1 MAFRVGQRTGGYE
14 FLRILD
20 SSGTTIV
27 YEVYNETAGRLE
39 ALKLL
44 PKEMNGDKRAVE
56 RFLREA
62 KIRSSLSH
70 PNIATFYRGFELD
83 GELVMTLETTDVPT
97 LEEQLEEGP
106 LTMTESVDI
115 LIQVLEALEHAHKAD
130 VVHRELTPANV
141 YLSAAGHA
149 KLSGFA
155 LARQAEDPKLTKPGL
170 VSGPIHYLSPEQVKG
185 FGDIDGRS
193 DVYSAGVLLFEMIT
207 GAKPFDS
214 RSQFDII
221 QAHVMSP
228 PPEPSD
234 LREDV
239 PPELS
244 AVILKALEKFPEERY
259 GSADEFREA
268 LIRVR
273 AEVVQLETEEKQ
285 FTVRPPMENLDD
297 EIGQA
302 MAEIRRPSMP
312 RRSSRARAAL
322 AGGRGPLSGPDWGD
336 EDGDFDE
343 DDIGFAPPPRTETP
357 GADGA
362 AAIQNAK
369 EQAWK
374 TRDLA
379 MVGLLAFVIVA
390 AAMMA
395 VMFVFNQ

>member
-1 MAFRVGQRTGGYE
+1 MAFRVGQRVGGYE

-27 YEVYNETAGRLE
+27 YEVYNEAAGRRE

-70 PNIATFYRGFELD
+70 PHIATFYRGFELE
-83 GELVMTLETTDVPT
+83 GELVMTHETADTPT
-97 LEEQLEEGP
+97 LEERLEEGP
-106 LTMTESVDI
+106 LTMTESIDI
-115 LIQVLEALEHAHKAD
+115 MMQVLEALHHAHNAD

-155 LARQAEDPKLTKPGL
+155 MARQAEDPKLTKPGL
-170 VSGPIHYLSPEQVKG
+170 VSGPVHYLSPEQAKG
-185 FGDIDGRS
+185 FADVDGRS
-193 DVYSAGVLLFEMIT
+193 DVYSAGVLLFEVIT

-214 RSQFDII
+214 RSQFDIM
-221 QAHVMSP
+221 QAHVMSA

-259 GSADEFREA
+259 SSAEELREA
-268 LIRVR
+268 LARVR
-273 AEVVQLETEEKQ
+273 PQIVALETKEKSYV
-285 FTVRPPMENLDD
+285 VRPPMENLDD
-297 EIGQA
+297 DI
-302 MAEIRRPSMP
+302 AEAAAEVRRPNIA
-312 RRSSRARAAL
+312 RRSPRARAAM
-322 AGGRGPLSGPDWGD
+322 AAGRGPLSAPDWDAAED
-336 EDGDFDE
+336 EGNDGFQS
-343 DDIGFAPPPRTETP
+343 APLPLTTAPALPERQPTQEK
-357 GADGA
+357 DW
-362 AAIQNAK
+362 Q
-369 EQAWK
+369 
-374 TRDLA
+374 TRELA
-379 MVGLLAFVIVA
+379 MVGLLAFVIVTA
-390 AAMMA
+390 TMLA
-395 VMFVFNQ
+395 VMFMFNA